1 MDWKHR
7 SPIGDDGHQ
16 PAARAD
22 APAARSRAGRRAAV
36 AAPSAGPDAAGD
48 ASEPWAERLIGQ
60 VARRLGRPVPAPYAE
75 ALRRVPRHLFLPD
88 RVWVPD
94 GNGGHTPRDRH
105 ADPRGWLA
113 AAYTDTPLIT
123 RFQTAE
129 DGTRLPSSSAPMP
142 SMTVRALELAALD
155 DGMRVLE
162 IGTGTGFDA
171 ALLCARLG
179 DHRVTTVEIDPA
191 LHARAGRA
199 LAAAGFAPRRVL
211 ADGAEGRPAAAPYD
225 RILATC
231 SVRAVPPAWL
241 AQTAPGGRVVTPWD
255 SPWCRY
261 GTLALTRHR
270 DGTASGPFSA
280 FGSYMVL
287 RGQYADVELGR
298 DLPRPGQGH
307 EESRTALSPWTVAG
321 GDLDAEFHLGQ
332 TVPGAWFSWD
342 DAPEADGAHTRLWIG
357 DTDATSWASVDYDG
371 RSVASFRVL
380 QHGPRRL
387 WHEIERA
394 YAAWDRLGRPP
405 VDDHTLAVDS
415 GGASTVTAV
424 TAG

>member
-1 MDWKHR
+1 MAA
-7 SPIGDDGHQ
+7 PLAG
-16 PAARAD
+16 PAAEAD
-22 APAARSRAGRRAAV
+22 DDPAALVDGLL
-36 AAPSAGPDAAGD
+36 GQI
-48 ASEPWAERLIGQ
+48 AE
-60 VARRLGRPVPAPYAE
+60 RLGRPVPAPYAA
-75 ALRRVPRHLFLPD
+75 ALRSVPRHLFLPD
-88 RVWVPD
+88 RVWIRD
-94 GNGGHTPRDRH
+94 GNGGYTPRDRH
-105 ADPRGWLA
+105 ADPHGWLA

-123 RFQTAE
+123 QFQTAE
-129 DGTRLPSSSAPMP
+129 DGTRLPSSSVSMP
-142 SMTVRALELAALD
+142 SMVVRALELSALD

-162 IGTGTGFDA
+162 IGTGTGFNA

-179 DHRVTTVEIDPA
+179 DDRVTTVEIDPA
-191 LHARAGRA
+191 LHARAGRD

-211 ADGAEGRPAAAPYD
+211 ADGAAGWAAAAPYE
-225 RILATC
+225 RVLATC
-231 SVRAVPPAWL
+231 SVRAVPPGWL

-255 SPWCRY
+255 SPWCCY

-298 DLPRPGQGH
+298 DLLRPGQAH
-307 EESRTALSPWTVAG
+307 DESRTALSPWTVAG
-321 GDLDAEFHLGQ
+321 GDLDAEFHLGL

-357 DTDATSWASVDYDG
+357 DTGATSWASVDYDG
-371 RSVASFRVL
+371 RGVASFRVR

-387 WHEIERA
+387 WDEIERA

-405 VDDHTLAVDS
+405 VDRHTLTVDS
-415 GGASTVTAV
+415 GGASTVTAD
-424 TAG
+424 